1 MFISIAGI
9 HAAYA
14 QTEQVAKAEIPFGFY
29 AQGTKMPAGT
39 YMIGLDMENKVITLT
54 DRSNDH
60 MKFVAGYQADD
71 GNSPQLV
78 FDHVGGSYL
87 LKQIETVDMGIAVP
101 EPKTSNLEKRSDVAS
116 IATVALQDSK
126 KGE

>member
-1 MFISIAGI
+1 
-9 HAAYA
+9 
-14 QTEQVAKAEIPFGFY
+14 
-29 AQGTKMPAGT
+29 
-39 YMIGLDMENKVITLT
+39 MIGLDMENKVITLT

-71 GNSPQLV
+71 GNAPQLV
-78 FDHVGGSYL
+78 FDHVGDSYL
-87 LKQIETVDMGIAVP
+87 LKQVETVDMGLAIP
-101 EPKTSNLEKRSDVAS
+101 EPTTSNSEKRSDVAS